1 MKKRFRR
8 EAVRLEKTPGKKRR
22 LTRPVV
28 RVFLLTL
35 ACLLLLTAYIQY
47 NRGRREDEQMAYVA
61 RTVSAETYETMLS
74 QLSKT
79 RVLEA
84 YLMETGGDYRGFGD
98 IARILLE
105 EDCVRNVL
113 FAPNG
118 VVAAAYPLAGNENV
132 IGLDMSGEGAGNK
145 EARAAVTKG
154 ELYMAGPFELVQ
166 GGMGIAGRLPVY
178 LTDGAG
184 VRRYWGI
191 VSVTLDYPA
200 VLSKSSVASVGAQ
213 GFACEM
219 WRIDPDTGE
228 KQNILS
234 TAEPLPAG
242 RRTRDYPLTLFNST
256 WTVSIAPLRA
266 WYARWEFWLLAL
278 GSLLVSLL
286 AGFVAWNMEKV
297 RQMKAEEAAHQ
308 ILELRRQLDREQT
321 NMLLSQIS
329 SHFFY
334 HTLNSLQALIV
345 LQPDDAYK
353 MAGDFS
359 RYLRFSVDSITAAGG
374 LGSFREELRAVRA
387 YADINR
393 LQLGDRLNVVYRVP
407 DEDFLIPVLTLEPI
421 VENAILHGIKPK
433 VGGGT
438 VTVTLEDDGTSHVVT
453 VGDDGVGFDPAVAFE
468 GRSVGLANVRRRVA
482 QFPGCGI
489 RIESEPGAGTKVVL
503 IYKKY
508 LQEPG

>member
-1 MKKRFRR
+1 MK
-8 EAVRLEKTPGKKRR
+8 EAVRVKKTSERKRR
-22 LTRPVV
+22 LTRPVALA
-28 RVFLLTL
+28 FALTL
-35 ACLLLLTAYIQY
+35 AFLLLLTAYVQY
-47 NRGRREDEQMAYVA
+47 NRVRQENEQMAYVA

-98 IARILLE
+98 IAQILLQ
-105 EDCVRNVL
+105 EDYVRNVL
-113 FAPNG
+113 FAPDG
-118 VVAAAYPLAGNENV
+118 VVAAVYPLAGNESV
-132 IGLDMSGEGAGNK
+132 VGLDMSGEGAGNM
-145 EARAAVTKG
+145 EARAAVAKG
-154 ELYMAGPFELVQ
+154 ELYMAGPFALVQ

-178 LTDGAG
+178 LKDASGAS
-184 VRRYWGI
+184 RYWGI
-191 VSVTLDYPA
+191 VSVTLNYPE
-200 VLSKSSVASVGAQ
+200 VLSKSSMASVGAQ

-219 WRIDPDTGE
+219 WRVNPDTGK

-242 RRTRDYPLTLFNST
+242 RASKDYPLTLFNST

-278 GSLLVSLL
+278 GSLVVSLL

-297 RQMKAEEAAHQ
+297 RQMKAEEASRQ
-308 ILELRRQLDREQT
+308 ILELRRQLEREQT

-393 LQLGDRLNVVYRVP
+393 LQLGDRLDVVYRVP
-407 DEDFLIPVLTLEPI
+407 DEDFLIPVLTMEPI

-438 VTVTLEDDGTSHVVT
+438 VTVTLEDDGASHIVT
-453 VGDDGVGFDPAVAFE
+453 VEDDGVGFDPAVAYE

-489 RIESEPGAGTKVVL
+489 RIESAPGSGTKVVL
-503 IYKKY
+503 IYQKY
-508 LQEPG
+508 LQTPV